1 MQGRLGMVNGHRLSS
16 PFVRERLLPCRW
28 AVVQGAADDGPSTRK
43 LQCSGH
49 RAVSLGDRG
58 ETIIVPL
65 VEWSPTAED
74 VSPQQEQS
82 VGVLHNPEP
91 GHEELDPLAERDLDG
106 LVHRPHI
113 RGRLCR
119 PSCREAAT
127 VASDHASDR

>member
-1 MQGRLGMVNGHRLSS
+1 MHGRLGMVNGRWLYP
-16 PFVRERLLPCRW
+16 PFVRERLLPCRR
-28 AVVQGAADDGPSTRK
+28 AVVQGAANDGPSMQK

-49 RAVSLGDRG
+49 RAVSLGDLG

-65 VEWSPTAED
+65 VEWSPTTED

-82 VGVLHNPEP
+82 MGALHNPEP
-91 GHEELDPLAERDLDG
+91 GHKELDPLAERALDG

-113 RGRLCR
+113 RGRLCH

-127 VASDHASDR
+127 VASDRASDR